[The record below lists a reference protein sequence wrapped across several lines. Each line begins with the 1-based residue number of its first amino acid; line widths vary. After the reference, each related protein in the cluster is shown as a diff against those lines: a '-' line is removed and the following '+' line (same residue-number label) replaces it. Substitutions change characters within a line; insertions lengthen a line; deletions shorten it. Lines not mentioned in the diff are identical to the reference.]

1 MSRKKRKNH
10 TAQEKTA
17 ILRDHLINKVP
28 VSDLC
33 DKHGIHPTQFYRW
46 QKSLFENMSS
56 LFEPKGGSE
65 ASKLRQQNEAL
76 KAKLTQKDAV
86 ISEIMED
93 FIAVK
98 KRHGDL

>member
-1 MSRKKRKNH
+1 MSRKKRKKH
-10 TAQEKTA
+10 TAEEKTA

-33 DKHGIHPTQFYRW
+33 DKHGLHPTQFYRW
-46 QKSLFENMSS
+46 QKSMFENMSS
-56 LFEPKGGSE
+56 LFEPKRGSE
-65 ASKLRQQNEAL
+65 ASTLRRQNEAL
-76 KAKLTQKDAV
+76 KVKLTQKDEV

-98 KRHGDL
+98 KRYGDL

>member
-1 MSRKKRKNH
+1 MSRKKRKKH
-10 TAQEKTA
+10 TAEEKTA

-46 QKSLFENMSS
+46 QKSMFENMSS
-56 LFEPKGGSE
+56 LFEPKRGSE
-65 ASKLRQQNEAL
+65 ASTLRRQNEAL
-76 KAKLTQKDAV
+76 KVKLTQKDEV

-98 KRHGDL
+98 KRYGDL

>member
-28 VSDLC
+28 ISDLC
-33 DKHGIHPTQFYRW
+33 DQYGIHPTQFYRW
-46 QKSLFENMSS
+46 QKSLFENMA
-56 LFEPKGGSE
+56 LVFEPKGGSE
-65 ASKLRQQNEAL
+65 VSQLRRRNEAL
-76 KAKLTQKDAV
+76 KSKLTQKDEV

-93 FIAVK
+93 FIAEK
-98 KRHGDL
+98 KRRGGL

>member
-17 ILRDHLINKVP
+17 ILRDHLINKIP
-28 VSDLC
+28 ISDLC
-33 DKHGIHPTQFYRW
+33 DKYGIHPTQFYRW
-46 QKSLFENMSS
+46 QKSMFENMAL

-65 ASKLRQQNEAL
+65 VSMLRRQNDAL
-76 KAKLTQKDAV
+76 KSKLTQKDEV

-93 FIAVK
+93 YIAVK
-98 KRHGDL
+98 KRRGDL

>member
-1 MSRKKRKNH
+1 MSRKKRKKH

-46 QKSLFENMSS
+46 QKSMFENMSS
-56 LFEPKGGSE
+56 LFEPKRGSE
-65 ASKLRQQNEAL
+65 ASTLRRQNEAL
-76 KAKLTQKDAV
+76 KAKLTQKDEV

-93 FIAVK
+93 YIATK
-98 KRHGDL
+98 KRYGDL

>member
-1 MSRKKRKNH
+1 MSRKKRKKH

-33 DKHGIHPTQFYRW
+33 DKHDIHPTQFYRW
-46 QKSLFENMSS
+46 QKSMFENMSS
-56 LFEPKGGSE
+56 LFEPKRGSE
-65 ASKLRQQNEAL
+65 ASTLRRQNEAL
-76 KAKLTQKDAV
+76 KVKLTQKDEV

-93 FIAVK
+93 YIATK
-98 KRHGDL
+98 KRYGDL

>member
-1 MSRKKRKNH
+1 MSSKQRKNH

-33 DKHGIHPTQFYRW
+33 DKHGLHPTQFYRW
-46 QKSLFENMSS
+46 QKSMFENMPL
-56 LFEPKGGSE
+56 LFEPKRGSE
-65 ASKLRQQNEAL
+65 ASLLRRQNEAL
-76 KAKLTQKDAV
+76 KVKLSQKDEV

-93 FIAVK
+93 YIAAK
-98 KRHGDL
+98 KRCGGR

>member
-10 TAQEKTA
+10 TAEEKTA

-33 DKHGIHPTQFYRW
+33 DKHGVHPTQFYRW
-46 QKSLFENMSS
+46 QKSMFESMPS
-56 LFEPKGGSE
+56 LFESKRGSE
-65 ASKLRQQNEAL
+65 ASMLRRQNEAL
-76 KAKLTQKDAV
+76 KEKLSQKDEV

-93 FIAVK
+93 YITAK
-98 KRHGDL
+98 KRYGGL

>member
-1 MSRKKRKNH
+1 MSRKKRKKH

-28 VSDLC
+28 VSYLC

-46 QKSLFENMSS
+46 QKSMFENLSS
-56 LFEPKGGSE
+56 LFEPKRGSE
-65 ASKLRQQNEAL
+65 VSMLRRQNEAL
-76 KAKLTQKDAV
+76 KVKLKQKDEV

-93 FIAVK
+93 FIAAK
-98 KRHGDL
+98 KHYGGL

>member
-1 MSRKKRKNH
+1 MSRKKRKKH

-46 QKSLFENMSS
+46 QKSMFENMSS
-56 LFEPKGGSE
+56 LFEPKRGSE
-65 ASKLRQQNEAL
+65 ASILRRQNEAL
-76 KAKLTQKDAV
+76 KVKLTQKDEV

-93 FIAVK
+93 FIAAK
-98 KRHGDL
+98 KRYGDL

>member
-1 MSRKKRKNH
+1 MPRKKRKKP

-33 DKHGIHPTQFYRW
+33 DQHGIHPTQFYRW
-46 QKSLFENMSS
+46 QKSMFENMSS
-56 LFEPKGGSE
+56 LFEPKRGSE
-65 ASKLRQQNEAL
+65 ASTLRRQNEAL
-76 KAKLTQKDAV
+76 KAKLTQKDEV

-93 FIAVK
+93 YIATK
-98 KRHGDL
+98 KRYGDL

>member
-1 MSRKKRKNH
+1 MSRKKRKKH

-46 QKSLFENMSS
+46 QKSMFENMSL
-56 LFEPKGGSE
+56 LFEPKRGSE
-65 ASKLRQQNEAL
+65 ASILRRQNEAL
-76 KAKLTQKDAV
+76 KVKLTQKDEV
-86 ISEIMED
+86 ILIWLYFDGHTKLNSL
-93 FIAVK
+93 
-98 KRHGDL
+98 R

>member
-1 MSRKKRKNH
+1 MSRKKRKKH

-33 DKHGIHPTQFYRW
+33 DKHSIHPTQFYRW
-46 QKSLFENMSS
+46 QKSMFENMSL
-56 LFEPKGGSE
+56 LFEPKRGSE
-65 ASKLRQQNEAL
+65 ASILRRQNEAL
-76 KAKLTQKDAV
+76 KMKLTQKDEV

-98 KRHGDL
+98 KRYGDL